1 MDDLNISLQIWDVT
15 GTALY
20 GKMLDTYVHDANGIV
35 FLYDV
40 TREESFESIKN
51 WVREVALVSVKDGD
65 KDAALKALFGNKN
78 DLNHLAKVSEEDH
91 L

>member
-15 GTALY
+15 GTALS

-51 WVREVALVSVKDGD
+51 WVREVALVS
-65 KDAALKALFGNKN
+65 
-78 DLNHLAKVSEEDH
+78 
-91 L
+91 